1 MVTHPEHRRR
11 GAASLLMRWGI
22 EQIDRDGL
30 EAYIDASSDG
40 KLLYEHFGFKPA
52 KEVVYEFSDSDIK
65 VREIHT
71 CMIRMPRSLTT
82 KMEE

>member
-1 MVTHPEHRRR
+1 MVTHPEHRRC
-11 GAASLLMRWGI
+11 GAASLLMRWGL
-22 EQIDRDGL
+22 EQVDRDGL

-65 VREIHT
+65 VRETHT
-71 CMIRMPRSLTT
+71 CMIRMPRPLTT